1 MRASIV
7 PSLVLAGALA
17 ASPAAA
23 QDAVEERVAAA
34 ADGMVLIE
42 NAGGQ
47 VRVEGWEKNEVAV
60 TGALGSGADR
70 VRLRGGGRKTRVE
83 VEPSLHHGMG
93 RADLLARARALSTEV
108 APPRDLWP
116 GIEKGIRSSGRSSAW
131 LRGLAAAA
139 CLVLALA
146 GVVLTRG
153 EGPAL
158 PREAAL
164 PGAGV
169 ARPASLEQAAI
180 QKLEGDY
187 EAAASAL
194 LVELRARQSDL
205 PPETVAQV
213 EESLRTIDGAL
224 AQIRAALQQDPS
236 QPGLH
241 LMLAATHRKKVD
253 VLRRVMEIGA

>member
-1 MRASIV
+1 MNGFHCDDVRSRLDDYVDGLLDLGERAAVSFHLDACA
-7 PSLVLAGALA
+7 SCRQEEQALR
-17 ASPAAA
+17 
-23 QDAVEERVAAA
+23 E
-34 ADGMVLIE
+34 
-42 NAGGQ
+42 
-47 VRVEGWEKNEVAV
+47 
-60 TGALGSGADR
+60 
-70 VRLRGGGRKTRVE
+70 
-83 VEPSLHHGMG
+83 
-93 RADLLARARALSTEV
+93 LLARARALATEV

-116 GIEKGIRSSGRSSAW
+116 GIEKGIRARGRAGAW

-146 GVVLTRG
+146 GTLLTRG
-153 EGPAL
+153 PEPRPMAADPA
-158 PREAAL
+158 
-164 PGAGV
+164 AGT
-169 ARPASLEQAAI
+169 ARPAALEQAAI

-194 LVELRARQSDL
+194 LVELRSRQSEL

-224 AQIRAALQQDPS
+224 AQIRAALQQDPA

-253 VLRRVMEIGA
+253 MLRRVMELGA

>member
-1 MRASIV
+1 MNGFHCDDVRSRLDDYVDGLLDVGERAAVSFHLDAC
-7 PSLVLAGALA
+7 SSCRQEEHALR
-17 ASPAAA
+17 
-23 QDAVEERVAAA
+23 E
-34 ADGMVLIE
+34 
-42 NAGGQ
+42 
-47 VRVEGWEKNEVAV
+47 
-60 TGALGSGADR
+60 
-70 VRLRGGGRKTRVE
+70 
-83 VEPSLHHGMG
+83 
-93 RADLLARARALSTEV
+93 LLARARALPTEV

-116 GIEKGIRSSGRSSAW
+116 GIERGIRNRGRAGAW

-139 CLVLALA
+139 GLVLALA
-146 GVVLTRG
+146 GVLLTRG
-153 EGPAL
+153 PEPGRSTAAGASAGTAHPA
-158 PREAAL
+158 A
-164 PGAGV
+164 
-169 ARPASLEQAAI
+169 LEQAAI

-194 LVELRARQSDL
+194 LVALRSRQSEL

-253 VLRRVMEIGA
+253 MLRRVMELGA